1 MYQNV
6 KKSLTAT
13 ALISSASA
21 FLIGLASTGIMG
33 IGGYFMMEQTM
44 TTGEFISFTLYLGLM
59 IAPIVQM
66 SNIGRQLTEAMA
78 GLDRTQELLNMSEE
92 DDPEVRVNSLASVVG
107 DIEFKDVSFGY
118 EKSKEVL
125 HSLSFKAPAGSVTAL
140 VGSSGS
146 GKSTIAGLVA
156 TFLNPDSGD
165 VHINDIDTTKNAQK
179 TRKHI
184 GYIPENVNLYPYL
197 SGLENLD
204 YFCKLAGLKYSKSEL
219 ENYLNICGLQ
229 SEAQHKKVSSY
240 SKGMRQKIGIAIA
253 YAKKAT
259 VYLLDEPAS
268 GLDPLA
274 SNELS
279 ILLKKLASEG
289 ATILMASHDIFRVR
303 EVCDRIGIL
312 KNGILVK
319 ELKSKDVSANE
330 LETLYLKFMQN

>member
-1 MYQNV
+1 MIQIQNV
-6 KKSLTAT
+6 SKSFKGTSAIKNLT
-13 ALISSASA
+13 LKVDK
-21 FLIGLASTGIMG
+21 
-33 IGGYFMMEQTM
+33 
-44 TTGEFISFTLYLGLM
+44 GEILGLLG
-59 IAPIVQM
+59 A
-66 SNIGRQLTEAMA
+66 NGA
-78 GLDRTQELLNMSEE
+78 
-92 DDPEVRVNSLASVVG
+92 
-107 DIEFKDVSFGY
+107 
-118 EKSKEVL
+118 
-125 HSLSFKAPAGSVTAL
+125 
-140 VGSSGS
+140 
-146 GKSTIAGLVA
+146 GKSTTINMLLG
-156 TFLNPDSGD
+156 FLNPDSGD
-165 VHINDIDTTKNAQK
+165 VHINDIDTTKNAKK

-197 SGLENLD
+197 SGSENLD

-229 SEAQHKKVSSY
+229 SNAHSKKVSGY
-240 SKGMRQKIGIAIA
+240 SKGMRQKVGIAIA

-303 EVCDRIGIL
+303 EVCNRIGIL
-312 KNGILVK
+312 KNGVLVK

>member
-1 MYQNV
+1 MIQIQNV
-6 KKSLTAT
+6 SKSFKGTSAIKNLT
-13 ALISSASA
+13 LKVDK
-21 FLIGLASTGIMG
+21 
-33 IGGYFMMEQTM
+33 
-44 TTGEFISFTLYLGLM
+44 GEILGLLG
-59 IAPIVQM
+59 A
-66 SNIGRQLTEAMA
+66 NGA
-78 GLDRTQELLNMSEE
+78 
-92 DDPEVRVNSLASVVG
+92 
-107 DIEFKDVSFGY
+107 
-118 EKSKEVL
+118 
-125 HSLSFKAPAGSVTAL
+125 
-140 VGSSGS
+140 
-146 GKSTIAGLVA
+146 GKSTTINILLG
-156 TFLNPDSGD
+156 FLNPDSGD
-165 VHINDIDTTKNAQK
+165 VHINDIDTSKNAQK

-197 SGLENLD
+197 SGSENLD

-229 SEAQHKKVSSY
+229 SEAQQKKVSGY
-240 SKGMRQKIGIAIA
+240 SKGMRQKVGIAIA

-303 EVCDRIGIL
+303 EVCNRIGIL
-312 KNGILVK
+312 KNGVLVK